1 MPVFLECCPQCACT
15 SISSHLS
22 ACGLDG
28 VAVDIACIVHSMY
41 GICMH
46 TQAPLGTFTLPRL
59 HSYVLVGGA
68 VGCCSF
74 GLSMVQVDSTFSA
87 SDSLKVKLKV
97 SSTARAVTLCRENG
111 LSG

>member
-1 MPVFLECCPQCACT
+1 M
-15 SISSHLS
+15 
-22 ACGLDG
+22 
-28 VAVDIACIVHSMY
+28 
-41 GICMH
+41 
-46 TQAPLGTFTLPRL
+46 QAPLGTFSLPRL

-74 GLSMVQVDSTFSA
+74 GLGMVQVDSTFSE